1 MGWNRGGGCG
11 PVDVGGGIVVT
22 LETGEPF
29 EMNWLAF
36 LLQLEPEILAIIAQ
50 IITVIHHAPPAKK
63 LELAKGA
70 LAKASEQPAA

>member
-1 MGWNRGGGCG
+1 
-11 PVDVGGGIVVT
+11 
-22 LETGEPF
+22 
-29 EMNWLAF
+29 MNWIAF